1 VKKSLILFGAALVF
15 AVGAAAPKS
24 VAKLGYDE
32 AVFEDFAE
40 PTLAEARGDAF
51 RGYPPCRRRGQDRCI
66 QTYERRVRAAML
78 PMNLP
83 AMGGPYERVGPYPDC
98 SRALTDECVQ
108 RFDRA
113 PARSQPRRAP
123 PRRPAPPRD
132 LETPGI

>member
-1 VKKSLILFGAALVF
+1 VKKSLILFGLALVF
-15 AVGAAAPKS
+15 AVGAAAPKG

-40 PTLAEARGDAF
+40 PGLAEARGDSF
-51 RGYPPCRRRGQDRCI
+51 RAYPPCRSRGQDRCI

-78 PMNLP
+78 PVDLP
-83 AMGGPYERVGPYPDC
+83 AMGGPYERAGPYPDC

-108 RFDRA
+108 RFDRT
-113 PARSQPRRAP
+113 PSRRQPRRAQ
-123 PRRPAPPRD
+123 PRRPAPPRE

>member
-40 PTLAEARGDAF
+40 PTLAEGRGDDF
-51 RGYPPCRRRGQDRCI
+51 RGYPPCRSRGQDRCI
-66 QTYERRVRAAML
+66 QAYERRVRAAML
-78 PMNLP
+78 PTDLP

-108 RFDRA
+108 RFDRT
-113 PARSQPRRAP
+113 PSRPQPRRAQH
-123 PRRPAPPRD
+123 RRPAPPRE